1 MSDKLPSH
9 RPQHKRPHRLI
20 RSPLF
25 ALVATALTLGLLN
38 FQFNGENSTTASIPI
53 NAEQILQ
60 KCSLLDAEPGPPAD
74 FHSRTQSDRFQ
85 QGTPPTLIRNA
96 TIWTGR
102 VSGHEAIIGDL
113 LLDNGLIKGIGD
125 ISQSTIDAYGRQLVV
140 IDAAGAWVSP
150 GIVDMHSHLGV
161 DSAPA
166 LNGASDTNSL
176 KGLVLPWLRSLDG
189 LNTHDD
195 AYRLSISGGVTT
207 SVILPGSADAI
218 GGQAFV
224 IKLRPTAERSSSSML
239 LEPPYSL
246 NNSDTK
252 HLSRPRHACGENPST
267 TRQVPSPYVPL
278 THFQVAYTLVL
289 EWTRFGHLD
298 KARNIKDT
306 QDKYCAKV
314 LSHQWDDLGE
324 YPEDLQWEAL
334 VDVLRGRV
342 KVHNHCYEAT
352 DLDGIVR
359 VRNVLSLYDGYCD
372 ESYAQ
377 LSNEFK
383 FPIAAF
389 HHAHETY
396 LVPDL
401 VKKAYGLTP
410 AVALFATNSR
420 YKREA
425 YRGSEFAPR
434 ILADHGLRVVMKSD
448 HPVLNS
454 RHLIYEAQ
462 QAHYYGL
469 PEHLALASVT
479 STPANVIG
487 LDHRIGYVEEGYDAD
502 IIVWDSHPLA
512 LGAAPKQ
519 VYIDGI
525 PQIAKPFS
533 IDKPAAF
540 QVVPETPNFDD
551 EADRTLKYDG
561 LPPLEASIG
570 DPDIV
575 VFFNVSSIYLRKG
588 MSVHS
593 AFTAEGTDGTVI
605 VNKGVVTC
613 AGHCSD
619 ASIIK
624 ARRINLEGGSISP
637 GLVTFGSPLGLG
649 EISGEPSTKDGKV
662 FDPLRGKVP
671 SIIGGDGSVIRAV
684 DGLQFAG
691 RDTLYAY
698 RAGVTTAVVAPSSKG
713 FLSGLSTM
721 FSTGAAHKLVPG
733 AVVQDIA
740 ALHVTVGDSS
750 VSISTQI
757 ATLRRLLF
765 GGGEGELAE
774 RFRKVVEGTLALI
787 IEVQSADV
795 MASLIRLKKE
805 AEEASGNIITLTFSG
820 SNEAHLLAR
829 EIGEAGIGVIL
840 APSRPFPG
848 TWESRRIL
856 PGPPLTE
863 HNAVAVLHAN
873 GVRVGLGIDEAWDA
887 RNLRFDIGWA
897 ALAANG
903 QLSKADA
910 LALGSV
916 NLEILL
922 GIDSGNSDLVATKG
936 GDLFGFEGKVI
947 AVVSPRQGKVDLF

>member
-9 RPQHKRPHRLI
+9 RPHSRKRSHTLL

-25 ALVATALTLGLLN
+25 TLVAAALTLGLLN
-38 FQFNGENSTTASIPI
+38 AKFNWKSSTSVNLPI
-53 NAEQILQ
+53 NAAEIVQ
-60 KCSLLDAEPGPPAD
+60 KCSLLNAEPGPPAN
-74 FHSRTQSDRFQ
+74 FHSRAQSDRFQ
-85 QGTPPTLIRNA
+85 EGTSPTFIRNA

-102 VSGHEAIIGDL
+102 VSGHETIIGDL
-113 LLDNGLIKGIGD
+113 LLDNGIIKEIGD
-125 ISQSTIDAYGRQLVV
+125 ISQSTIDAYGKQLVV
-140 IDAAGAWVSP
+140 VDAAGAWVSP

-195 AYRLSISGGVTT
+195 AYRLSISGGITT

-224 IKLRPTAERSSSSML
+224 IKLRPTAERSPSSML

-246 NNSDTK
+246 NNSDTE
-252 HLSRPRHACGENPST
+252 HLSRPRWRQMKHACGENPSRVYSG
-267 TRQVPSPYVPL
+267 TRMDTIWAFRQGY
-278 THFQVAYTLVL
+278 
-289 EWTRFGHLD
+289 D
-298 KARNIKDT
+298 KARKIKDA
-306 QDKYCAKV
+306 QDKYCAKA
-314 LSHQWDDLGE
+314 LSNEWNDLGE

-359 VRNVLSLYDGYCD
+359 
-372 ESYAQ
+372 

-410 AVALFATNSR
+410 AVALFATNAR

-434 ILADHGLRVVMKSD
+434 ILADNGLRVVMKSD

-454 RHLIYEAQ
+454 RHLVYEAQ

-469 PEHLALASVT
+469 PENLALASIT
-479 STPANVIG
+479 TTPANVIG
-487 LDHRIGYVEEGYDAD
+487 QDHRIGFLKEDV
-502 IIVWDSHPLA
+502 IVWDSHPLA

-525 PQIAKPFS
+525 PQIVKPFS
-533 IDKPAAF
+533 VDKPATF
-540 QVVPETPNFDD
+540 QVAPKTPNFDN
-551 EADRTLKYDG
+551 EADLTLKYDG
-561 LPPLEASIG
+561 LPPLEPSV
-570 DPDIV
+570 DDFSVV
-575 VFFNVSSIYLRKG
+575 VFTNVSSIYLRKDSSIHEVLSATAGIHG
-588 MSVHS
+588 M
-593 AFTAEGTDGTVI
+593 VI
-605 VNKGVVTC
+605 VDNGVVTC
-613 AGHCSD
+613 AGDCSN
-619 ASIIK
+619 ANVATS
-624 ARRINLEGGSISP
+624 ARRVNLEGGSISP

-671 SIIGGDGSVIRAV
+671 SIVGGDGSVIQAV
-684 DGLQFAG
+684 DGLQFSG

-698 RAGVTTAVVAPSSKG
+698 RGGVTRAVVAPSSSG
-713 FLSGLSTM
+713 FLSGLSTI
-721 FSTGAAHKLVPG
+721 FSTGAAHKLVHG
-733 AVVQDIA
+733 AVVQGVA
-740 ALHVTVGDSS
+740 ALHVAVGDSS
-750 VSISTQI
+750 VSVSTQI

-765 GGGEGELAE
+765 GGGKGELTE
-774 RFRKVVEGTLALI
+774 RFREVAEGSLPLV

-795 MASLIRLKKE
+795 MASLIRLKQE
-805 AEEASGNIITLTFSG
+805 VEDDSGNTIKLTFSG
-820 SNEAHLLAR
+820 ANEAHLLAK
-829 EIGEAGIGVIL
+829 EIGEAGVGVIL

-856 PGPPLTE
+856 AGPPLTE
-863 HNAVAVLHAN
+863 HNAVTVLHAN

-897 ALAANG
+897 ALTANG
-903 QLSKADA
+903 QLSKAEA

-922 GIDSGNSDLVATKG
+922 GLDTGNSDLVATKG
-936 GDLFGFEGKVI
+936 GDLLGFEGKVI
-947 AVVSPRQGKVDLF
+947 AVISPNQGKVDLF

>member
-1 MSDKLPSH
+1 MNNKLSSH
-9 RPQHKRPHRLI
+9 QPQAYRRSRRLLRPQ
-20 RSPLF
+20 LF
-25 ALVATALTLGLLN
+25 ALVATVATLGLLN
-38 FQFNGENSTTASIPI
+38 TQFDWESTMNVDLPI
-53 NAEQILQ
+53 NAAEILQ
-60 KCSLLDAEPGPPAD
+60 KCSLLNAEPGPPAD

-85 QGTPPTLIRNA
+85 QGTPPTLIQNA

-102 VSGHEAIIGDL
+102 VSGHETIIGDL
-113 LLDNGLIKGIGD
+113 LLDNGIITAIGD
-125 ISQSTIDAYGRQLVV
+125 ISQSTIDAYGQQLVIV
-140 IDAAGAWVSP
+140 DAAGAWVSP

-166 LNGASDTNSL
+166 LNGASDTNSH

-189 LNTHDD
+189 LNTHDE

-207 SVILPGSADAI
+207 SVILPGSANAI

-246 NNSDTK
+246 NNSDTE
-252 HLSRPRHACGENPST
+252 HLSRPRW
-267 TRQVPSPYVPL
+267 RQMKY
-278 THFQVAYTLVL
+278 
-289 EWTRFGHLD
+289 D
-298 KARNIKDT
+298 KARKIKES
-306 QDKYCAKV
+306 QDKYCAKA
-314 LSHQWDDLGE
+314 LSNQWDNLGE
-324 YPEDLQWEAL
+324 FPDDLQWEAL

-359 VRNVLSLYDGYCD
+359 
-372 ESYAQ
+372 

-383 FPIAAF
+383 FSIAAF

-401 VKKAYGLTP
+401 IKKAYGLTP
-410 AVALFATNSR
+410 AVALFATNAR

-434 ILADHGLRVVMKSD
+434 ILADNGLRVVMKSD

-454 RHLIYEAQ
+454 RHLVYEAQ

-469 PEHLALASVT
+469 SDNLALASVT
-479 STPANVIG
+479 STPAAVIG
-487 LDHRIGYVEEGYDAD
+487 LDHRIGYIKEDV
-502 IIVWDSHPLA
+502 IVWDSHPLA

-533 IDKPAAF
+533 IVKPEAF
-540 QVVPETPNFDD
+540 QVAPETPKFDD
-551 EADRTLKYDG
+551 EVERTLLYDG
-561 LPPLEASIG
+561 LPPLKPSN
-570 DPDIV
+570 DDSNVV
-575 VFFNVSSIYLRKG
+575 VFSNVSSVYLRKG
-588 MSVHS
+588 HAVVE
-593 AFTAEGTDGTVI
+593 AFTATLEGNHGTVI
-605 VNKGVVTC
+605 VDSGVITC
-613 AGHCSD
+613 AGDCSD
-619 ASIIK
+619 ASK
-624 ARRINLEGGSISP
+624 VHNARRIDLEGGSVSP
-637 GLVTFGSPLGLG
+637 GLLTFGSPLGLG
-649 EISGEPSTKDGKV
+649 EIAGESSTKDGKV
-662 FDPLRGKVP
+662 FDPFRTKVP
-671 SIIGGDGSVIRAV
+671 SIVGGDGSVIQAV

-698 RAGVTTAVVAPSSKG
+698 RAGVTTAVVAPSSNG
-713 FLSGLSTM
+713 FLSGLSTV

-733 AVVQDIA
+733 AVVQDTA
-740 ALHVTVGDSS
+740 ALHIAVGDSS
-750 VSISTQI
+750 VSVSTQI
-757 ATLRRLLF
+757 ATLRRLLS
-765 GGGEGELAE
+765 GGGKGQLAE
-774 RFRKVVEGTLALI
+774 RFSEVVKGKLPLVV
-787 IEVQSADV
+787 EVQSADV
-795 MASLIRLKKE
+795 MASLIRLKKDVE
-805 AEEASGNIITLTFSG
+805 QDSGNSIILTFSG
-820 SNEAHLLAR
+820 ANEAHLLAK
-829 EIGEAGIGVIL
+829 EISEANVGVIL

-848 TWESRRIL
+848 TWESKRIL

-863 HNAVAVLHAN
+863 HNVVAVLHAN
-873 GVRVGLGIDEAWDA
+873 GVRVGLGTDEAWDA

-897 ALAANG
+897 ALGANG

-922 GIDSGNSDLVATKG
+922 GLNTETGDLVATKR
-936 GDLFGFEGKVI
+936 GDLLGFEGKVI
-947 AVVSPRQGKVDLF
+947 AIISPSQGKVNIL